1 MTTTATGVA
10 RSHRPLPVQVITAL
24 LALLGVGAIFGGWG
38 LGSGGLALPD
48 EYLEMLPLVNSWVVP
63 GLVLGIGFGL
73 GSLFV
78 LYGVVRQP
86 RWHWLGLV
94 ARATGHHW
102 SWIGVILLGVGHVVW
117 IGIEL
122 VSIPFS
128 FLMPTFGVVGLAL
141 ATLPLLPSVRHY
153 LSAEHSGT
161 KEVNA

>member
-1 MTTTATGVA
+1 MTLAAVGVA
-10 RSHRPLPVQVITAL
+10 RSHRPFPVHVITVL

-38 LGSGGLALPD
+38 LAFGGLALPD
-48 EYLEMLPLVNSWVVP
+48 DYLEMLPLVNSWVVP

-78 LYGVVRQP
+78 LYGVVRRP
-86 RWHWLGLV
+86 RWRWLGF
-94 ARATGHHW
+94 AERATGHHW
-102 SWIGVILLGVGHVVW
+102 SWIGVILLGLGHVVW

-128 FLMPTFGVVGLAL
+128 FLMPTFGMVGLAL

-153 LSAEHSGT
+153 LSAE
-161 KEVNA
+161 VPA